1 MGAFRQECVLEKA
14 EMSFYSAYLDL
25 EIEQLLHYIFFLFL
39 LLKSKPVPYLY
50 HLIGMCSIYLFFFSI
65 RTLCFF
71 LWGVNGTSLIV
82 LKQTKQT
89 AATNKNLRTKIKKI
103 KRKTTLSIT

>member
-1 MGAFRQECVLEKA
+1 MGAFRQEYVLEKA

-50 HLIGMCSIYLFFFSI
+50 HLIGMCSIYLFFFHKDS
-65 RTLCFF
+65 LLF
-71 LWGVNGTSLIV
+71 LVGCKWHILNCIKRNKANSSNKQK
-82 LKQTKQT
+82 LK
-89 AATNKNLRTKIKKI
+89 NKNKK
-103 KRKTTLSIT
+103 K